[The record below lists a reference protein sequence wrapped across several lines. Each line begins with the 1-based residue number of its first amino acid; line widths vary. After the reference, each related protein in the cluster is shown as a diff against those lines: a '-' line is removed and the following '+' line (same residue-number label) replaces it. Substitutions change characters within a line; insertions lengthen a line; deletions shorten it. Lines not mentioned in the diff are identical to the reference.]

1 MADARAVFL
10 DIPGSFTRGKYV
22 GSDPGY
28 RWHYNGE
35 RWSDT
40 HGWVDAYSAAP
51 DDVQSIPAE
60 VWT

>member
-1 MADARAVFL
+1 MFL
-10 DIPGSFTRGKYV
+10 DIPGSFTRGIYV
-22 GSDPGY
+22 GPDPGY

-40 HGWVDAYSAAP
+40 HGWVDAYGAAP